1 MNPFEMLFVPMILF
15 MVVVAPTWI
24 VMHYRSVNR
33 SSRHLTEEDQQALFG
48 LFSKIRDK
56 RVENPLGVGLG
67 LAICKQLVELMGGQI
82 WVESEYGLGSCVRVR
97 CKSKM

>member
-33 SSRHLTEEDQQALFG
+33 SSRHLTEEDQQALEDMLVAVDQLVG
-48 LFSKIRDK
+48 
-56 RVENPLGVGLG
+56 RVESLESILDADHPDWRQSERSKTSN
-67 LAICKQLVELMGGQI
+67 GQH
-82 WVESEYGLGSCVRVR
+82 S
-97 CKSKM
+97 

>member
-33 SSRHLTEEDQQALFG
+33 SSRHLTEEDQQALEDMLVAVDQLVG
-48 LFSKIRDK
+48 
-56 RVENPLGVGLG
+56 RVESL
-67 LAICKQLVELMGGQI
+67 
-82 WVESEYGLGSCVRVR
+82 ESILDADHPDWRQSER
-97 CKSKM
+97 SKTSKEQHS